1 MAEEEKK
8 PTTSDPVAIAIEI
21 GVIGLVLLAVV
32 DAVRRLLES
41 LFVRVGLGFFEH
53 AQEVFG
59 DILPLLKILS
69 IIFSAIFIVGW
80 AHFTRKTN
88 MIRAEEHKELF
99 PQKGVSI
106 AITDSRPEHLLN
118 EKWEQV
124 LKLIESDT
132 ASDWKLAILEA
143 DIMLEEVLDKM
154 GYDGETIGEKLKNVE
169 PSDFETLDYAWEA
182 HKIRNAVAHEGSD
195 FLLNQREAR
204 RTIELYKKVFEEFYY
219 I

>member
-8 PTTSDPVAIAIEI
+8 VTTSDPVAIAIEI

-41 LFVRVGLGFFEH
+41 LFLRVGLGFFEH
-53 AQEVFG
+53 TQEVFG

-69 IIFSAIFIVGW
+69 IVFSAIFIVGL

-132 ASDWKLAILEA
+132 ASDWKL
-143 DIMLEEVLDKM
+143 
-154 GYDGETIGEKLKNVE
+154 
-169 PSDFETLDYAWEA
+169 
-182 HKIRNAVAHEGSD
+182 
-195 FLLNQREAR
+195 
-204 RTIELYKKVFEEFYY
+204 
-219 I
+219 